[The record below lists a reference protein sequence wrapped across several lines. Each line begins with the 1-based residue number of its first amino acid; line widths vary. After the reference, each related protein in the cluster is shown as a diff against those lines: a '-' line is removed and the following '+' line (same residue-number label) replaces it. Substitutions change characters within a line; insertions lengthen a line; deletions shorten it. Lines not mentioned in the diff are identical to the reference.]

1 MSEGTES
8 KDAER
13 VDSGDAGS
21 AESNGDER
29 VETRESPDAES
40 AESPDSAADES
51 AESKGDEGD
60 ESQEAEGDETN
71 GDESSEGA
79 ESKGDDKLDAK
90 QARLEIA
97 GGDAI
102 AVDVR
107 SDDDWTK
114 GHIPGA
120 IHLPEGDPENATKPL
135 EEGARLVVIADKG
148 KAAVSA
154 AKELAEKGYNAA
166 AFNGSMKDWTSAGYA
181 VQPTEDPDDDTE
193 LGAG

>member
-13 VDSGDAGS
+13 VDSDDAESPEGKDDERAESPESQS
-21 AESNGDER
+21 AESP
-29 VETRESPDAES
+29 ESQDDES
-40 AESPDSAADES
+40 AESPEGKDDES
-51 AESKGDEGD
+51 G
-60 ESQEAEGDETN
+60 EA
-71 GDESSEGA
+71 A
-79 ESKGDDKLDAK
+79 QSKGDDKLDVK

-120 IHLPEGDPENATKPL
+120 IHLPDGDPENATKPL